1 MNRAEY
7 EGMVCGLDASLQA
20 WDLPVDVVWD
30 LEGWEAFVARNAI
43 VGDDGDGLFRVRWKS
58 EVEEGWVSGSLI
70 FNPAILMDAGPK
82 WMSDALTDMVLGN
95 LEKELPI
102 QDKEPWIEE

>member
-1 MNRAEY
+1 MDRTGY
-7 EGMVCGLDASLQA
+7 EGMVQGLDGCLKA
-20 WDLPVDVVWD
+20 WQLPVDVTWN

-43 VGDDGDGLFRVRWKS
+43 VGDEGDGLFLERWKS

-102 QDKEPWIEE
+102 QDKEPWLEE